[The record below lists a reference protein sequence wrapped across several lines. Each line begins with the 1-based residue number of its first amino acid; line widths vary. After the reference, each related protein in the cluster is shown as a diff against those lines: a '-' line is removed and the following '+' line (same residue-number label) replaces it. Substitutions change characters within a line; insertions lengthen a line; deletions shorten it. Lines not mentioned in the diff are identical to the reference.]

1 MGSNPSL
8 PLIRYMT
15 LGKLLYPSVFIF
27 LVFKTKVT
35 FVPLHRVV
43 MWIKGTNT
51 SKTLRI
57 GPEMW

>member
-1 MGSNPSL
+1 
-8 PLIRYMT
+8 MT